1 MGLILKGLIITGT
14 NKILIL
20 VVLRQT
26 QLLLNL
32 ILMKQLLLMV
42 PFQLMLIGNHIII
55 MAVVYFG
62 QSLILLLLLMRSRD
76 LLGMFTG
83 YGLMTGIKYLQFP
96 RILKIQQTLPMV
108 VQMIMYLEH
117 FGKLMLYSQL
127 CNSERLGKGMKCPL
141 IVSTD

>member
-1 MGLILKGLIITGT
+1 M
-14 NKILIL
+14 

-55 MAVVYFG
+55 MAMVFFG

-83 YGLMTGIKYLQFP
+83 YGLMTGIRYLQFP
-96 RILKIQQTLPMV
+96 RILKIQQTLPMA

-117 FGKLMLYSQL
+117 FGKLMLYSQI
-127 CNSERLGKGMKCPL
+127 CRIGTL
-141 IVSTD
+141 IVSLD